1 MANED
6 DKFFRPTAGAGLP
19 RSLTQNPAPVIPRSQ
34 EYLDE
39 IREVVELMLTDFL
52 EQNTPSNYVAQI
64 TGPHYSLQ
72 FQAVAEQIALFTIM
86 AEEAALDGNYKFTR
100 TEFLWQIL
108 GTYVLPDTS
117 KGIFRIPGDVSYRS
131 FLESMFD
138 LLLSEATADNNR
150 AGLQLL
156 TNAVITVLEKNILGR
171 DTKGSLWA
179 RPEFRHEFEINIEG
193 RGRWTITNPDGSTEI
208 VEGEL
213 GTGFPENP
221 FLVEQFVSVL
231 KSNADLVLGAL
242 KPAHALFE
250 YRHLFRD
257 ALNDLT
263 DDPSFEANVYYYDD
277 FRKFCQGCKELVS
290 ENGETL
296 TDRTL
301 FSDVT
306 LDFRSVRLNAPLRIL
321 SGPNASPTNGGTDN
335 FRKGEYCVIEKL
347 RFPVGADSTARE
359 YTTSPTGL
367 TGEATF
373 EDGGILNDPNQ
384 DWSNAEEGEV
394 VTFAEGPNAGKYR
407 LDTLI
412 GTNGGYVGQVSPGSG
427 ITQVRVAV
435 SLLRVDKRMPQ
446 AATGQSY
453 TIEVDRLG
461 IRVPMCVDE
470 EDVSAQFYL

>member
-1 MANED
+1 MAD
-6 DKFFRPTAGAGLP
+6 DEKYFRPDSGETLP
-19 RSLTQNPAPVIPRSQ
+19 RSLQQNPAPVVPRSQ

-39 IREVVELMLTDFL
+39 IRSVVELMLRDYL
-52 EQNTPSNYVAQI
+52 ELHTPSNYVSQI
-64 TGPHYSLQ
+64 TGPHYTLQ
-72 FQAVAEQIALFTIM
+72 FQAIAEQISLFTIM
-86 AEEAALDGNYKFTR
+86 AEQAALDGNYKFTR
-100 TEFLWQIL
+100 SEFLWQVI

-117 KGIFRIPGDVSYRS
+117 NGIFRIPGDVSYRC
-131 FLESMFD
+131 FLEQMFD
-138 LLLSEATADNNR
+138 LLLNEATAENNQT
-150 AGLQLL
+150 GLQLL

-171 DTKGSLWA
+171 DTPGSIWA
-179 RPEFRHEFEINIEG
+179 NPEFRHEFEINVEG
-193 RGRWTITNPDGSTEI
+193 KGRWTITNPDGSTEI

-257 ALNDLT
+257 ALESLEDE
-263 DDPSFEANVYYYDD
+263 PSFEADVYYYDD
-277 FRKFCQGCKELVS
+277 LRKWCHGCKELVS
-290 ENGETL
+290 DNGETL

-306 LDFRSVRLNAPLRIL
+306 LDFKSVRINAPLRIL
-321 SGPNASPTNGGTDN
+321 SGPNASPTNGGGDD
-335 FRKGEYCVIEKL
+335 FRRGEYCVIEKL
-347 RFPVGADSTARE
+347 RFPVGADSTPRE
-359 YTTSPTGL
+359 YTSSPSGL

-394 VTFAEGPNAGKYR
+394 VTFADGPNAGKYR

-412 GTNGGYVGQVSPGSG
+412 GTNGGLVGEVSPGSG
-427 ITQVRVAV
+427 VTQVRVAV
-435 SLLRVDKRMPQ
+435 SLLRVDKRMPE

-461 IRVPMCVDE
+461 VRVPMCVEE